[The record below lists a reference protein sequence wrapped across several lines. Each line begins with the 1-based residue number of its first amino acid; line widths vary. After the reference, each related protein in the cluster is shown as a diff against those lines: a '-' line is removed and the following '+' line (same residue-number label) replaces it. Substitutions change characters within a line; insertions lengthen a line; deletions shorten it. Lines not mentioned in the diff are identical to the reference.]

1 MGIGFDVLWLYL
13 DSHRDLLEEP
23 FRTSGTLSVLW
34 RAGVGTILYA
44 ATIGLAFVN
53 PYVCLV
59 VFAAL
64 AVFYVFDPGAIS
76 LRGRV

>member
-1 MGIGFDVLWLYL
+1 
-13 DSHRDLLEEP
+13 
-23 FRTSGTLSVLW
+23 
-34 RAGVGTILYA
+34 VGTILYV

-64 AVFYVFDPGAIS
+64 AVFYVFDLGAIS
-76 LRGRV
+76 LRGRA